1 MALQQCRGR
10 SLQAI
15 FCGCPRLF
23 WVNHYLNGFSWH
35 GRFTPHS
42 DRTADVA
49 GGPVRA
55 DFVAK
60 SKIERP
66 RKSRESGFLDAAA
79 AARFS
84 GANTKAGG
92 PFCMKR
98 CGPSRR
104 RGGRASRVFNIF
116 VLHPKKTFSTKSAL
130 SRHRCFDQRPLCAT
144 SGHSIPAHYA
154 NAPKSDR
161 IVG

>member
-23 WVNHYLNGFSWH
+23 WVNHYLNGFAWH
-35 GRFTPHS
+35 VRFSPDS

-60 SKIERP
+60 VEHRTTPKISRKWIFRRCCCRKVLWGQYEGRWSFLYETIWSLTSP
-66 RKSRESGFLDAAA
+66 RAKCISGL
-79 AARFS
+79 
-84 GANTKAGG
+84 
-92 PFCMKR
+92 
-98 CGPSRR
+98 
-104 RGGRASRVFNIF
+104 
-116 VLHPKKTFSTKSAL
+116 
-130 SRHRCFDQRPLCAT
+130 
-144 SGHSIPAHYA
+144 
-154 NAPKSDR
+154 
-161 IVG
+161 